1 MNISLEQFM
10 NALNAFIQINI
21 MELAGYKYIDRLAY
35 AAKRCD
41 LYESTFTVF
50 TNLFDNK
57 KICSD
62 MLRWLDQLESL
73 Q

>member
-1 MNISLEQFM
+1 MNVSLEQLL
-10 NALNAFIQINI
+10 NAINAFIQINI
-21 MELAGYKYIDRLAY
+21 MELAGYNYIDRLSY
-35 AAKRCD
+35 AVKRCD
-41 LYESTFTVF
+41 LCESTFVAF

-62 MLRWLDQLESL
+62 MLRWLDQMESL